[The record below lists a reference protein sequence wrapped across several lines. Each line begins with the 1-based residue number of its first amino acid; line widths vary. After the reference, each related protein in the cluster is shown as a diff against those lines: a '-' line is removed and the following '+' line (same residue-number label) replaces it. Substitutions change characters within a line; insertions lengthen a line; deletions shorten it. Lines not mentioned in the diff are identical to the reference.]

1 MNRQLSILRSII
13 VGVLI
18 YAHSA
23 LSAQE
28 LNCTVELNTDRID
41 ASSRDVFNTLRESMS
56 DYLNTTAFTRARYS
70 ATEKIDC
77 RIYFTVTGY
86 SRDKVKG
93 TFQVQ
98 STRPVF
104 DSSYNTTLLNIK
116 DSDIEFEYRQHE
128 QLTFTTTS
136 VESDLTALL
145 DFYAYLIIAVDAD
158 SFAPRGG
165 QDCFDRLS
173 AIVQQSQGSTS
184 PGWRSYDDSRN
195 RASILESFTSSVTTP
210 IRSLIYSYH
219 RQGLDRMSVSPDRG
233 RASIS
238 ATLLSELKSIGEAAP
253 MSVALPL
260 FRDSKLD
267 EIINVYSK
275 ASASERKEIADLLDA
290 IYPTEKQRIEK
301 IRQ

>member
-1 MNRQLSILRSII
+1 MKRQLSILRSII

-104 DSSYNTTLLNIK
+104 DSSYNTPLLNIK

-128 QLTFTTTS
+128 QLTFSTTS

-145 DFYAYLIIAVDAD
+145 DFYAYLIIAIDAD

-165 QDCFDRLS
+165 QDCFNRLTT
-173 AIVQQSQGSTS
+173 IVQQSQGSTT

-195 RASILESFTSSVTTP
+195 RAAILESFTSSATTP

-238 ATLLSELKSIGEAAP
+238 ATLLSELKSIGDAAP